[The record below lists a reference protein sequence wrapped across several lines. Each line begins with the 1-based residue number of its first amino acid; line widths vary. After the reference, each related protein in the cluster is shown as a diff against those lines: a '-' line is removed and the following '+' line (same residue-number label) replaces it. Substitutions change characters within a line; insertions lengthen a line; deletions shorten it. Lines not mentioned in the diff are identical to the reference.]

1 MENKRIIEPDTGF
14 IKDLM
19 KLGGESL
26 KKCYQ
31 CSTCT
36 VVCGLTP
43 QNKPFPRKE
52 MIWAQWGLKDRL
64 IGDPDVWLC
73 HQCTDCSDNCPRDA
87 KPAETLAAIR
97 SASIS
102 QLAFPHFLAKAFT
115 SPKYLPAF
123 LASLAVLMYLFLLI
137 AGDAAFPQGEIVL
150 NHMIPNSHAYV
161 AMSLIVL
168 FILVTLGVGG
178 FRFHKKVISLWPE
191 PALKSG
197 SVGSFVK
204 SFISAFVKILT
215 HSNFAK
221 CDTNKFSR
229 YSHLGIFY
237 GAILLLLAAFLGA
250 VYHLSGIHSPY
261 ALDSPVKIAGNLGGL
276 LLIAGLIIVIY
287 RRLSSNSPLGQSTYS
302 DWLLVSLL
310 LLVSITGI
318 ATTIIRLSL
327 LREATYWMYLV
338 HLWLMFAL
346 LVYGP
351 FSKGAHIFYRTL
363 AMTYA
368 QQIGREAETPAKS

>member
-1 MENKRIIEPDTGF
+1 MENKHIIEPDTRF
-14 IKDLM
+14 IKDLT

-26 KKCYQ
+26 KKCFQ

-43 QNKPFPRKE
+43 QEKPFPRKE

-64 IGDPDVWLC
+64 MGDPDVWLC

-102 QLAFPHFLAKAFT
+102 QLAFPGFLARALS

-137 AGDAAFPQGEIVL
+137 AGDTAFPQGEIVL
-150 NHMIPNSHAYV
+150 NHMIPNFHAYI
-161 AMSLIVL
+161 AMTLIVL
-168 FILVTLGVGG
+168 FILVTLGVGA
-178 FRFHKKVISLWPE
+178 FRFRKKVIDLWPN
-191 PALKSG
+191 PVLKSG
-197 SVGSFVK
+197 AGSFIK
-204 SFISAFVKILT
+204 SFISALIKILT
-215 HSNFAK
+215 HSNFAN
-221 CDTNKFSR
+221 CETNKISR
-229 YSHLGIFY
+229 YSHLLIFY

-250 VYHLSGIHSPY
+250 VYHLAGIHSPY

-276 LLIAGLIIVIY
+276 LLLAGLIIVIY
-287 RRLSSNSPLGQSTYS
+287 RRFSNSSSLGKSTYS

-310 LLVSITGI
+310 FFVAITGI
-318 ATTIIRLSL
+318 ATTIIRLAE
-327 LREATYWMYLV
+327 LREATYWTYLV

-351 FSKGAHIFYRTL
+351 FSKGAHLLYRTM

-368 QQIGREAETPAKS
+368 RQIGREVD